1 MHSNSTSTRARASWL
16 PLALLALSCT
26 KFASELDQL
35 DTAGGALEGEP
46 SLDPSGGDWSC
57 LPGGNG
63 PALSGAAGTGANA
76 TAAVEMPPAARAPL
90 TYSFSVV
97 DFVSAAAVE
106 RVRVRAC
113 FRPDVRCESPASAEV
128 EPGSDGRVQVTTFGG
143 FNGYLEILGEG
154 MLPQLLFFAAPW
166 SPVLLAQSQRQSVQL
181 LPVRVLSALGDSAR
195 LPLDPQSGVIA
206 VTAYDCAGSAA
217 AGVRLEIDTGSV
229 PYAFVDD
236 LPVANQDSTS
246 EQGLA
251 GFVNVPPGV
260 VVVSGFP
267 HGRAQA
273 VSVESLL
280 VRTGWLS
287 SVSLQPGSAP

>member
-1 MHSNSTSTRARASWL
+1 MHSNSTSTLARASWFW
-16 PLALLALSCT
+16 LALLALSCT

-35 DTAGGALEGEP
+35 DTAGGALEGAP
-46 SLDPSGGDWSC
+46 SLEPSGGDWSC

-76 TAAVEMPPAARAPL
+76 PAVVEMAAARAPL

-97 DFVSAAAVE
+97 DFVSAAPVE

-128 EPGSDGRVQVTTFGG
+128 GPGSDGRVQVTTFGG
-143 FNGYLEILGEG
+143 FNGYLELVGEG
-154 MLPQLLFFAAPW
+154 MLPQLLFFSAPW
-166 SPVLLAQSQRQSVQL
+166 SPVFLAQPQRQTVQL
-181 LPVRVLSALGDSAR
+181 LPARALLALGDSAR
-195 LPLDPQSGVIA
+195 LPLDPESGVIA

-267 HGRAQA
+267 HGRAET

-287 SVSLQPGSAP
+287 SASLQPGSAP